1 MRTNSNW
8 RGMIQAT
15 RAAPSW
21 ASVSDEELMDGLKN
35 RDETALHEFRVRFGR
50 IIRTIVDETLV
61 EENEADDAVQDTFLQ
76 VWKRAH
82 HYSQQCGRPL
92 GWVITVA
99 RRRAIDRLR
108 RRQSYVRAVVNFE
121 AHAETMDYGKDISL
135 EKRLVTS
142 DLRRFLES
150 KLNCLPV
157 NQREVLELCF
167 FAGLTQREIAA
178 VMATPLGTVKTRLEL
193 GLRRMAKQVTPLRS
207 KI

>member
-1 MRTNSNW
+1 MNSGY
-8 RGMIQAT
+8 RGMNRPTLAL
-15 RAAPSW
+15 PSF
-21 ASVSDEELMDGLKN
+21 AGVSDEELMEGLKN
-35 RDETALHEFRVRFGR
+35 RNEIALHEFRVRFGR
-50 IIRTIVDETLV
+50 VLRTIVDDTLV

-121 AHAETMDYGKDISL
+121 ANAATMDYGKDISPD
-135 EKRLVTS
+135 KRLVTS
-142 DLRRFLES
+142 DLRRFLQS